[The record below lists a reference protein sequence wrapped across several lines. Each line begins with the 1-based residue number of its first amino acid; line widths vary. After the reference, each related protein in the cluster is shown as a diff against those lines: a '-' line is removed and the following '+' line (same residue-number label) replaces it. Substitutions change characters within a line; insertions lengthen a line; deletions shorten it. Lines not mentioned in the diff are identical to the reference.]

1 MYIVLCSS
9 PGAVYIV
16 VIKRKLHYTLVPA
29 MSIVWII
36 HMDAMRGRMKIVL
49 LQKTLIL
56 VVNLRN
62 RRFLKVLTNK
72 TPHYMCRI
80 DFND

>member
-29 MSIVWII
+29 MSTVWII

-72 TPHYMCRI
+72 TPHYTCRI